1 MKSLVIDRKDLKDN
15 IKIIKKLANKSGKD
29 DSGNKVKI
37 IAVVKG
43 NGYGLDLAEYAEF
56 LVDNGFNFLAV
67 ATVEEALKLRESGI
81 KCDILML
88 SSTAVKKE
96 VEQLAQNDIILSIG
110 SKEAAKIAEEVAEK
124 SDKKVRVH
132 IKIDTGFGRYGYI
145 YSKKEDI
152 VTSLKELKNVKIEGT
167 FSHFSLAFF
176 KEKYTKIQFE
186 RFIDCIETLKMN
198 DIETRNASHM

>member
-1 MKSLVIDRKDLKDN
+1 LKSLVIDRKDLKDN

>member
-1 MKSLVIDRKDLKDN
+1 LKSLVIDRKDLKDN
-15 IKIIKKLANKSGKD
+15 IKIIKKLANISGKD